1 MWKENS
7 TENNHKMAAMAAIN
21 SKFTF
26 VSRLP
31 LHFLFLQKA
40 NKNAKNSQISF
51 YYVYQI
57 AGIVQNVV
65 SPFYNACLQ
74 RHALN
79 LVPEDILA
87 CQLTKGCSTVT
98 MIF

>member
-1 MWKENS
+1 MG
-7 TENNHKMAAMAAIN
+7 
-21 SKFTF
+21 TF
-26 VSRLP
+26 
-31 LHFLFLQKA
+31 FLVNRGRTPRYFLQC
-40 NKNAKNSQISF
+40 SQISF

-65 SPFYNACLQ
+65 SRFYNACLQ

-87 CQLTKGCSTVT
+87 CKLTKG
-98 MIF
+98 